1 MATTV
6 RLVPS
11 AYSLGSNI
19 SVSSVTN
26 AYKNTD
32 TSSSYATFQTTSAST
47 SNRYCYLKGFNL
59 GTVPSNAIVS
69 SITVKIRGYES
80 GASTSTSYAPCLV
93 NNTTAIS
100 NTTASSN
107 FGTSANTIT
116 IPIGGLTWS
125 AITGYGADFGIRFN
139 ARRNSRNTVSY
150 VYISGAEI
158 EVTYTVPVYHT
169 ITSSTSAGTIDPSG
183 ATSVLEGSD
192 YTLTISNVNNPTVT
206 DNNVDVTSQLVQQT
220 SGTKTL
226 IPNGNTMSGFSS
238 SNISNA
244 YSDAT
249 STTSAQL
256 NLAARTTGTLYLDLG
271 GYTIPSSATIQSVS
285 CSATLQFS
293 RNNSSS
299 GVTASFQLYTGSTA
313 KGSATSWISSA
324 TDVAKTTYNLT
335 TGTWTAAEIVNA
347 KFYLTATN
355 NASGTQRIFYVYGV
369 SFNVTYEFDGVVYT
383 YTISNVAGDH
393 TIVVAQGQS
402 TAKIYL
408 KRNGTWTQY
417 SKVYKKISGSWV
429 EQSNPSSI
437 FDTTANYVNADN

>member
-32 TSSSYATFQTTSAST
+32 TSSSYATFQTTSNST

-59 GTVPSNAIVS
+59 GTVPNNAIVS

-100 NTTASSN
+100 STTASSN
-107 FGTSANTIT
+107 FGTSDNTIT
-116 IPIGGLTWS
+116 IPIGNLTWS
-125 AITGYGADFGIRFN
+125 DITDYGSDFGIRFN

-158 EVTYTVPVYHT
+158 EVTYTLPVYHT

-183 ATSVLEGSD
+183 ATSVLEGDS
-192 YTLTISNVNNPTVT
+192 YTLLMNVTNPVVK
-206 DNNVDVTSQLVQQT
+206 DNNIDVTSQIIKITGGTDTFIPYDNT
-220 SGTKTL
+220 S
-226 IPNGNTMSGFSS
+226 SGFSI
-238 SNISNA
+238 SNINNA
-244 YSDAT
+244 YTDISG
-249 STTSAQL
+249 STYADCS
-256 NLAARTTGTLYLDLG
+256 LAGRTTGTLYLDLG
-271 GYTIPSSATIQSVS
+271 PINLPSSATITSIS
-285 CSATLQFS
+285 CQASLQIS
-293 RNNSSS
+293 RNGSNSSM
-299 GVTASFQLYTGSTA
+299 TASCQMYSGNTA
-313 KGSATSWISSA
+313 KGSATTLVSSA
-324 TDVAKTTYNLT
+324 QDVARTTYTLSI
-335 TGTWTAAEIVNA
+335 GSWTASELQNA
-347 KFYLTATN
+347 RFYITMYN
-355 NASGTQRIFYVYGV
+355 GASSTVRHIYVYGV
-369 SFNVTYEFDGVVYT
+369 SFVISYTVSGEVYT
-383 YTISNVAGDH
+383 YTITNVTADH
-393 TIVVAQGQS
+393 TIVVTQGQL

-408 KRNGTWTQY
+408 KKNGTWTQY

-429 EQSNPSSI
+429 EQSDPSSI